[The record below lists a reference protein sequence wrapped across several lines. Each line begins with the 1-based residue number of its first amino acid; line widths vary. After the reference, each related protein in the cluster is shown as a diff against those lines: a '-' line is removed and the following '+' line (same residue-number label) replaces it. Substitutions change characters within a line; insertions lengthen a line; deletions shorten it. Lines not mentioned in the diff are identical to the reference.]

1 MTPDAARADVGGRQ
15 HQESPL
21 TSHAQIGPAVALSVY
36 VAFRALTVERESG
49 AGGGIIAWQAA
60 EMLGW
65 KLLDSALIGAVAR
78 EAQVNRETVMRY
90 DERVDSWWH
99 RFHRRGLWSLAVEGG
114 VAPNDVWFPDAESM
128 AVSAGQA
135 IAKAAAIG
143 NCVIVGRGAQCV
155 LQDRGDV
162 FHVFIY
168 GPGRERISRV
178 RRRIQPSENAGEAI
192 RLTDAER
199 ARYIRTYYGCDW
211 KDPHLY
217 HMMVSSEI
225 GLEKAAAMVVD
236 AVQQTKHGYYAAS
249 RRALPA

>member
-1 MTPDAARADVGGRQ
+1 M
-15 HQESPL
+15 
-21 TSHAQIGPAVALSVY
+21 
-36 VAFRALTVERESG
+36 FKALTVEREFG
-49 AGGGIIAWQAA
+49 AGGSIIARQAA
-60 EMLGW
+60 ETLGW
-65 KLLDSALIGAVAR
+65 NLLDSALIVAVAR
-78 EAQVNRETVMRY
+78 EAQVDRETAMRY

-99 RFHRRGLWSLAVEGG
+99 RFHRRGLWGLAVEGG
-114 VAPNDVWFPDAESM
+114 MAPSDVWFPDAESM

-143 NCVIVGRGAQCV
+143 KCVIVGRGAQCV

-168 GPGRERISRV
+168 GPGRERVSRV
-178 RRRIQPSENAGEAI
+178 RHRIEPSENAGESI
-192 RLTDAER
+192 RLTDGER

-217 HMMVSSEI
+217 HMMISSEI
-225 GLEKAAAMVVD
+225 GVDNAARTIVD
-236 AVQQTKHGYYAAS
+236 AVQQSKHGFYTAS